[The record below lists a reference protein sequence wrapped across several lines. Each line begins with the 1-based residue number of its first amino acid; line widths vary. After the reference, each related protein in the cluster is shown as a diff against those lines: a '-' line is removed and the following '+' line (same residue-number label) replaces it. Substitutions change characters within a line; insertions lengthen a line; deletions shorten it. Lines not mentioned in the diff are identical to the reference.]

1 MKLSVTI
8 VVLAF
13 LARANATVPLVN
25 RRFCATGETGD
36 GPYEKKVHFELCL
49 DPTISGQGKVWM
61 VDPNKQTSIW
71 DGKDYTTMLFGDNQC
86 AARPGDTNGFWGEY
100 SGMLTV
106 HPNATLLDVN
116 GGNHTWAITTY
127 KNWIAYNGTGHNCTG
142 FNEGQR
148 ERSLWILS
156 ENMTNGTYDLLE
168 QAHTLEDCD
177 AHWVSMQDDSRK
189 FTNITRD
196 VNPGIFERPASYCYD
211 PQHWTQ
217 SYQCT
222 STYHTPFGDEPVPG
236 CSQHPPPS
244 HPSPDQKKK
253 TYAGCCMPPGVT
265 SQWQCHE
272 PANCTSLISGKA
284 HP

>member
-13 LARANATVPLVN
+13 LARANATVPLIN
-25 RRFCATGETGD
+25 HRFCATGETGD
-36 GPYEKKVHFELCL
+36 GPYEKKVHFDLCL

-71 DGKDYTTMLFGDNQC
+71 DGKDYTTLLYGDNQC
-86 AARPGDTNGFWGEY
+86 SARPGDTDGFWGEY

-106 HPNATLLDVN
+106 HPDATLVATN
-116 GGNHTWAITTY
+116 TWAITKY
-127 KNWIAYNGTGHNCTG
+127 KNWVAYNGTGHNCTG

-148 ERSLWILS
+148 ERTLWILS
-156 ENMTNGTYDLLE
+156 KDMTNGTYDLLE
-168 QAHTLEDCD
+168 QAHTSEDCEGR
-177 AHWVSMQDDSRK
+177 WVSNQNDSRK

-217 SYQCT
+217 SHQCKT
-222 STYHTPFGDEPVPG
+222 TYHSPNGNKIVDG
-236 CSQHPPPS
+236 CSPR
-244 HPSPDQKKK
+244 SPVADY
-253 TYAGCCMPPGVT
+253 TGCCKPPGAT
-265 SQWQCHE
+265 SLCNE
-272 PANCTSLISGKA
+272 PADCTSLISGKA